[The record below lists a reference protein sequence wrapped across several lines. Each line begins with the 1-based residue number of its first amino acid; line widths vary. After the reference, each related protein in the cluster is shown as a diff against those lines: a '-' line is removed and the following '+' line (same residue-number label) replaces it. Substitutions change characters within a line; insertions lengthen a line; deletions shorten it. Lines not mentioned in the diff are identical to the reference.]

1 MASCVPSTTGT
12 LELPKVLNLPAFTA
26 ASMRAMLKKMQAS
39 RSADIMS
46 SYFAPISVLYWFEAA
61 SLPS

>member
-1 MASCVPSTTGT
+1 M
-12 LELPKVLNLPAFTA
+12 VLNLPAFTA
-26 ASMRAMLKKMQAS
+26 ASMRAMLKNRQAS

-46 SYFAPISVLYWFEAA
+46 SYLAPPSVLYWLVAA